1 VTTDPAGVVVC
12 VAPNPSVD
20 KLFAVDALSP
30 GDLHRPNHFV
40 QVPGGKGLNVARAL
54 RALGGRPVAVPI
66 LRGGTGRWVNDEL
79 EALGIPTYAVW
90 GGGETRS
97 ALSVLSEATGQLT
110 EFYESGPP
118 VDDATWGAFEAT
130 VGRQSHGAGWVVIS
144 GSLPDGAPGG
154 AVGGLVAAARSAGAA
169 VAIDVAGA
177 HLAGGLDATPSLV
190 KVNAAEAGAVLKR
203 SIDGEIEALAA
214 AFELRSRAGASATAI
229 VTMGSLGAVMVDGD
243 GTAWRGRLHQTGPY
257 SVGCGDAFLAG
268 LLHGVSTGARSE
280 AAFAVALGAA
290 AANAEVPGAGTFDG
304 ARAHALAGQA
314 MITPLPV

>member
-1 VTTDPAGVVVC
+1 
-12 VAPNPSVD
+12 
-20 KLFAVDALSP
+20 
-30 GDLHRPNHFV
+30 
-40 QVPGGKGLNVARAL
+40 
-54 RALGGRPVAVPI
+54 
-66 LRGGTGRWVNDEL
+66 VNDEL
-79 EALGIPTYAVW
+79 EALGIPTSAVW

-118 VDDATWGAFEAT
+118 VDDATWRGFETA
-130 VGRQSHGAGWVVIS
+130 VGRQARGVGWVVIS
-144 GSLPDGAPGG
+144 GSLPDGTPGR
-154 AVGGLVAAARSAGAA
+154 AVSGLVAAARSAGAA

-177 HLAGGLDATPSLV
+177 HLADGLDGRPALV
-190 KVNAAEAGAVLKR
+190 KVNAEEAGAVLKR
-203 SIDGEIEALAA
+203 SIDGEVDALAA

-268 LLHGVSTGARSE
+268 LLHGVSTGERWE

-314 MITPLPV
+314 MITTLPV